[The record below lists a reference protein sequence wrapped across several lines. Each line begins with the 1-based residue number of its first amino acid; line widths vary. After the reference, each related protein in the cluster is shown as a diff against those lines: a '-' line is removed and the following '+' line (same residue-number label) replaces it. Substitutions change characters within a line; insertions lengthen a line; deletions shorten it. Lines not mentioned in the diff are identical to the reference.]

1 MLQRSLSGEFHVEA
15 LSPETWSVTNRRP
28 PGQTLLLRRIET
40 TVAPPLP
47 KVAETVT
54 VTWNGSEPVAVEFS
68 RGGETVTVVAGA
80 VFLHEPAGKVYA
92 GLPLPPFTAG
102 MRRFWRRIF
111 RLVRIPGGRW
121 ALGWLSRRRRGQR
134 PA

>member
-1 MLQRSLSGEFHVEA
+1 MSGEFYVEA
-15 LSPETWSVTNRRP
+15 LGPETWSVTNRRP
-28 PGQTLLLRRIET
+28 PGQTLLLRRIEAT
-40 TVAPPLP
+40 APPP
-47 KVAETVT
+47 TPSVAERVG

-68 RGGETVTVVAGA
+68 RGDHTVTVTAGA
-80 VFLHEPAGKVYA
+80 AFLHEPAGTIYA

-121 ALGWLSRRRRGQR
+121 ALGWLSRRRGGR
-134 PA
+134 AT